1 MLKDKKYET
10 KEDKNDIIINCNNFS
25 VRLTKK
31 KWGKLKEEL

>member
-1 MLKDKKYET
+1 MLKDKKY
-10 KEDKNDIIINCNNFS
+10 KIVEDRNDIIINCDNFS